1 MLVNKNDEKIKY
13 YKNKEKVEMEKDIKY
28 KDMIE
33 IIYQAEEKTLDEKI
47 KEVNQKVKNRIND
60 INIDNILENT
70 SRQGELRKVFE
81 EIEENYS
88 IKISEYNKE
97 FYKQGFID
105 GVNLII
111 NCIKT

>member
-1 MLVNKNDEKIKY
+1 
-13 YKNKEKVEMEKDIKY
+13 MEENIKY

-47 KEVNQKVKNRIND
+47 KQANKKVKDKIKN
-60 INIDNILENT
+60 INIEKIWEDT
-70 SRQGELRKVFE
+70 SKPSELRKIFE

-105 GVNLII
+105 GVNLMI

>member
-1 MLVNKNDEKIKY
+1 
-13 YKNKEKVEMEKDIKY
+13 MEKDIKY

-105 GVNLII
+105 GVNLIL
-111 NCIKT
+111 NCLKF

>member
-1 MLVNKNDEKIKY
+1 
-13 YKNKEKVEMEKDIKY
+13 MEENIKY

-33 IIYQAEEKTLDEKI
+33 LIYQAEEKTLDEKI